1 MSKKSLAI
9 PYGRAICYSGYR
21 RGQDPRDQ
29 TYPTEQQVQEDPSML
44 QGTWQYL
51 RLYDP
56 SQHAETV
63 LKLIEQQGF
72 NFKVLLGM
80 DLAAEV
86 NNPGCPWGA
95 DYSAETL
102 EQNYHLNQQQVAKL
116 VNLVDRYNE
125 HIFAVSIGNEASVD
139 WTDHLVPVDRLIEIA
154 KAVREICDKLI
165 TFCENYVPWLGNL
178 DPLVPHLDFLSVHT
192 YPAWEYLSV
201 EDAMAYSRENYWNVA
216 DRHPEVPVIITE
228 AGWPTR
234 SNGRSIEPWN
244 ATEQL
249 QGIYLPELDTWSSEQ
264 QILSFVFEAFDEP
277 WKGSADED
285 EPEKHWGIYRE
296 DRTPK
301 PVVKYFEPKIN
312 TSDEPT
318 ESGDPKL
325 FESNVQAA
333 LLS

>member
-1 MSKKSLAI
+1 M
-9 PYGRAICYSGYR
+9 
-21 RGQDPRDQ
+21 
-29 TYPTEQQVQEDPSML
+29 
-44 QGTWQYL
+44 
-51 RLYDP
+51 
-56 SQHAETV
+56 
-63 LKLIEQQGF
+63 
-72 NFKVLLGM
+72 
-80 DLAAEV
+80 
-86 NNPGCPWGA
+86 
-95 DYSAETL
+95 
-102 EQNYHLNQQQVAKL
+102 
-116 VNLVDRYNE
+116 
-125 HIFAVSIGNEASVD
+125 
-139 WTDHLVPVDRLIEIA
+139 
-154 KAVREICDKLI
+154 
-165 TFCENYVPWLGNL
+165 
-178 DPLVPHLDFLSVHT
+178 PHLDFLSVHT
-192 YPAWEYLSV
+192 YPVWEYLSV

-234 SNGRSIEPWN
+234 SNGRSIELWN
-244 ATEQL
+244 ASEQL

-318 ESGDPKL
+318 ESSDPKL